1 MGKWFYYIIALV
13 PMAFFFHL
21 YEYGQHLKR
30 EEAPLLIP
38 MMIVYIIISGWL
50 SRYVKAL
57 TIIFFQL
64 LSLGL
69 SLICG
74 VFWIEDDGTWFI
86 PFGLNVA
93 IIFVWVV
100 VVMFQWFVRLFVKIP
115 KDRDNKQ
122 SDEKDK

>member
-1 MGKWFYYIIALV
+1 MGKWFYYIIALI
-13 PMAFFFHL
+13 PMAFFFHS

-30 EEAPLLIP
+30 EEAPFLIP
-38 MMIVYIIISGWL
+38 MIIVYIIISSWL
-50 SRYVKAL
+50 SKYVKAL
-57 TIIFFQL
+57 TIILFQL

-93 IIFVWVV
+93 IIFVWAVLV
-100 VVMFQWFVRLFVKIP
+100 IFQWLVRLFVNIAINK
-115 KDRDNKQ
+115 DNKQ
-122 SDEKDK
+122 QDR